1 MEAPIAFVTGA
12 EGFIGSHLTSS
23 LIRAGYRVRALV
35 QYNSFQSIGW
45 LKQLSKE
52 EMQAVEVFWGD
63 IRDAARMREAVK
75 SVSQIFHLAALVSIP
90 YSYQAAQSF
99 VDVNVSGT
107 LNVLEAA
114 KHAHISRT
122 LIISTSEVYGTAQY
136 VPIDE
141 AHPLQPQSPYS
152 ASKIGGE
159 SLALAYYRSYGLP
172 LTVVRPFN
180 NFGPRQSTRA
190 IIPTIITQLLNGAKE
205 LVLGDLRPTRDFVF
219 VEDTAAALLTIA
231 QCDELIGEVV
241 NIASGRDISM
251 GELARLLIEKIQPGV
266 PIKQDPERIRPSA
279 SEVFRLCGDAT
290 KLDKTTGWK
299 PDFSLSKGLDVCIDW
314 YRKPENLTLFPK
326 GYFV

>member
-23 LIRAGYRVRALV
+23 LIRAGYRVKALV
-35 QYNSFQSIGW
+35 QYNSFQSNGW

-52 EMQAVEVFWGD
+52 EMQAVEIVWGD
-63 IRDAARMREAVK
+63 VRDAALIHASVQG
-75 SVSQIFHLAALVSIP
+75 VSQIFHLAALVSIP

-99 VDVNVSGT
+99 VDVNISGT

-114 KHAHISRT
+114 KHAHVSRT

-159 SLALAYYRSYGLP
+159 SLALAYHRSYELP

-190 IIPTIITQLLNGAKE
+190 IIPTIITQLLSGSKE

-219 VEDTAAALLTIA
+219 VKDTATALLAIA

-241 NIASGRDISM
+241 NIASGKDISM
-251 GELARLLIEKIQPGV
+251 GELAHLLIEKIQADV
-266 PIKQDPERIRPSA
+266 SVMQDPQRIRPSA
-279 SEVFRLCGDAT
+279 SEVLRLCGDAT
-290 KLDKTTGWK
+290 RLHKTTGWK
-299 PDFSLSKGLDVCIDW
+299 PNFSLSKGLDVCIDW